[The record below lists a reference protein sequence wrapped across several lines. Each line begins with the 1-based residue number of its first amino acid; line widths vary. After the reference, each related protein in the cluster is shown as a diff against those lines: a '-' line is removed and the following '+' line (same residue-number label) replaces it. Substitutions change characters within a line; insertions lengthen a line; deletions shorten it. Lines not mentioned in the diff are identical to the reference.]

1 MDTRKLYVENEK
13 SLEGRRAIVSGSSRG
28 IGAAIARSLAQYGCR
43 VVVGFKN
50 QQVAAQSV
58 VSTIRESGGHAAAIQ
73 FDVADAESVCSAL
86 DALEFREDPFDI
98 VVNNAAVLRDSLFP
112 SMTRADW
119 CLVISTILD
128 GFYNLTQ
135 PLILPMVRKRWG
147 RVINIVSHSGL
158 SGNRGQVNYSA
169 AKGGLVAAT
178 KALAKEVAARGIT
191 VNAVCPGLIDTDMV
205 AGADV
210 RKIQHHIGLGRL
222 GHPREV
228 AEAVSFLASD
238 NARYVTG
245 HVLRVDG
252 GFFG

>member
-1 MDTRKLYVENEK
+1 VEHEK
-13 SLEGRRAIVSGSSRG
+13 TLEGRRAIVSGSSRG
-28 IGAAIARSLAQYGCR
+28 IGAAIACSLAQHGCR
-43 VVVGFKN
+43 VVVAYNN
-50 QQVAAQSV
+50 QQLAAQRV
-58 VSTIRESGGHAAAIQ
+58 VSTILDSGGLASAIQ
-73 FDVADAESVCSAL
+73 FDVADSESVCTAL
-86 DALEFREDPFDI
+86 EILEFRKDPFDI
-98 VVNNAAVLRDSLFP
+98 VVNNAAILRDSLFA

-119 CLVISTILD
+119 HSVVSTILD

-191 VNAVCPGLIDTDMV
+191 VNAVCPGLIDTDMI

-210 RKIQHHIGLGRL
+210 RKIQQHIGLGRL